1 MPLYRRKDSPY
12 WWVKLP
18 AIGSESGPLQVS
30 TRTAD
35 KRKAREF
42 HDRLQAERWDQDRL
56 GKKPRYTWQDAV
68 VKYLLESSHKRT
80 HTRDKA
86 IFAWLHPTLGGR
98 HLDEIDRT
106 LIDRIKFQRAEI
118 ASKATANRYLALI
131 RTVLR
136 KAWRE
141 WEWLDRV
148 PTVTLFRES
157 SGRVRYLTPEQFARL
172 HGELPPHLADMAMFS
187 VMTGMRQA
195 NVKGLR
201 WADVDLRARH
211 VRVAGEAF
219 KNGKPQGFPLNE
231 AAMAVLHKRIGQDT
245 VFVFSYRGKPVV
257 NVSTKAWWAALER
270 AGIEDFRWHDLRHT
284 FATWHRQAGTPTHE
298 LQMLGG
304 WLTRAMVDRY
314 AHIAPEGLQHASSRL
329 DNVLQGYVL
338 ATPDE
343 KRDRP

>member
-1 MPLYRRKDSPY
+1 MSLYRRKDSPY

-18 AIGSESGPLQVS
+18 AIRGESGPLSRS
-30 TRTAD
+30 TGTAN
-35 KRKAREF
+35 RKQAQEF
-42 HDRLQAERWDQDRL
+42 HDRLKAERWTQDKL
-56 GKKPRYTWQDAV
+56 GEKPRYTWQDAV
-68 VKYLLESSHKRT
+68 VKFLLETSHKRT
-80 HTRDKA
+80 HQGDKA
-86 IFAWLHPTLGGR
+86 MFLWLHPSLGGKC
-98 HLDEIDRT
+98 LDEIDRT
-106 LIDRIKFQRAEI
+106 LIDKIKFQRAEI

-141 WEWLDRV
+141 WEWIDRV

-157 SGRVRYLTPEQFARL
+157 AGRVRYLTPDQFAKL
-172 HGELPPHLADMAMFS
+172 HAELPPHLADMAMFS

-201 WADVDLRARH
+201 WADVDLRAKH
-211 VRVAGEAF
+211 VRVAGENF
-219 KNGKPQGFPLNE
+219 KNGRSQGFPLNE
-231 AAMAVLHKRIGQDT
+231 AAMAVLQKRIGQHPE
-245 VFVFSYRGKPVV
+245 FVFSYRGEPIT
-257 NVSTKAWWAALER
+257 NVSTKAWWAALDR

-314 AHIAPEGLQHASSRL
+314 AHIAPEGLQQASSRL

-338 ATPDE
+338 ATPE
-343 KRDRP
+343 KQRERP

>member
-18 AIGSESGPLQVS
+18 PIGGESGPLQLS

-35 KRKAREF
+35 RKKAREF
-42 HDRLQAERWDQDRL
+42 HVKLAHERWQQDKL

-68 VKYLLESSHKRT
+68 VKYLLESAHKRT
-80 HTRDKA
+80 HKQDKA
-86 IFAWLHPTLGGR
+86 YLAWLHPELGGKC
-98 HLDEIDRT
+98 LDEIDRNT
-106 LIDRIKFQRAEI
+106 VDRIKFKRAEI
-118 ASKATANRYLALI
+118 ASQATANRYLALI
-131 RTVLR
+131 RTILR

-141 WEWLDRV
+141 WEWIEKV
-148 PTVTLFRES
+148 PTISLFRES
-157 SGRVRYLTPEQFARL
+157 AGRVRYLTAEQFARL
-172 HGELPPHLADMAMFS
+172 HAELPPHLADMALFS
-187 VMTGMRQA
+187 LATGMRQA

-201 WADVDLRARH
+201 WSEVDLRSQH
-211 VRVAGEAF
+211 VRIPGESF
-219 KNGKPQGFPLNE
+219 KNGRAQGCPLNE
-231 AAMAVLHKRIGQDT
+231 AAMAVLQKRIGQHSEY
-245 VFVFSYRGKPVV
+245 VFSYKGQPIS

-314 AHIAPEGLQHASSRL
+314 AHIAPEGLQQAASRL
-329 DNVLQGYVL
+329 DNALQGYVL
-338 ATPDE
+338 ATPDG
-343 KRDRP
+343 KRERQ